1 MTLAK
6 IVDGKLCEAG
16 RVIMRPSGELVYT
29 DSLTE
34 NTLLADGWKE
44 LVANPPAAPTG
55 QCACVTGYD
64 ETDTTITLRYELR
77 DLASADRRAVAD
89 AIAAKDIADMTE
101 REKTEILKYLAAM
114 MGGGR

>member
-1 MTLAK
+1 MRLGK
-6 IVDGKLCEAG
+6 IENGKLHEAG

-29 DSLTE
+29 DALTE
-34 NTLLADGWKE
+34 NVMIADGWKQ
-44 LVANPPAAPTG
+44 LIANPPAAPVG
-55 QCACVTGYD
+55 QCACVTGYE

-77 DLASADRRAVAD
+77 DLAAADRRAIAD

-101 REKTEILKYLAAM
+101 SEKTAILKYLASM